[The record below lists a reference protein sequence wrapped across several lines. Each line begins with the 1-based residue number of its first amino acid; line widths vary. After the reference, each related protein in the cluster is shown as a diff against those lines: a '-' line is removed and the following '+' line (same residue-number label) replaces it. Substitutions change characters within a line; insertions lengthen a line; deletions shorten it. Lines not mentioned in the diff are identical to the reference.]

1 MGFNLPSNLP
11 VWIIIIGAL
20 VAIGIGK
27 MTFGGLGCNPFNPA
41 LVGRCFL
48 LVSFPAQMTSWPV
61 AGQLTSYVDAQTGAT
76 PLSIMKEAIKSG
88 DPTVLD
94 RLPDSVSLL
103 LGNPGINHGA
113 GTIGEICALALI
125 IGLIYMLWKKIITWH
140 IPVSI
145 LATVFVFCGL
155 LHVANPIYANPVAE
169 LLTGGL
175 MLGAIFMATDY
186 VTSPMTHK
194 GQIIYG
200 IAIGALTVIIRNWG
214 SYPEGMSFAILIMN
228 AFTPLINAYVKPK
241 RFGEIVKEDKN
252 EKLES
257 SITNM
262 VLVLVGV
269 ALITGGIL
277 AYVNHITE
285 APIKLQAEKTLADGI
300 KAVMG
305 GVQLSVA
312 ENDTIKQTIKGK
324 EAVFVIHKTVDSNK
338 QDLGVAVESTTG
350 GFGGDLKV
358 LVGFDKD
365 GNILGYTIL
374 QHAETPGLGAKA
386 DKWFQKDG
394 KGSIIGKNPNKD
406 NLTVKKTEV
415 I

>member
-1 MGFNLPSNLP
+1 
-11 VWIIIIGAL
+11 
-20 VAIGIGK
+20 
-27 MTFGGLGCNPFNPA
+27 
-41 LVGRCFL
+41 
-48 LVSFPAQMTSWPV
+48 
-61 AGQLTSYVDAQTGAT
+61 
-76 PLSIMKEAIKSG
+76 MK
-88 DPTVLD
+88 
-94 RLPDSVSLL
+94 
-103 LGNPGINHGA
+103 
-113 GTIGEICALALI
+113 
-125 IGLIYMLWKKIITWH
+125 
-140 IPVSI
+140 
-145 LATVFVFCGL
+145 
-155 LHVANPIYANPVAE
+155 
-169 LLTGGL
+169 
-175 MLGAIFMATDY
+175 
-186 VTSPMTHK
+186 
-194 GQIIYG
+194 
-200 IAIGALTVIIRNWG
+200 
-214 SYPEGMSFAILIMN
+214 
-228 AFTPLINAYVKPK
+228 
-241 RFGEIVKEDKN
+241 
-252 EKLES
+252 KLES

-277 AYVNHITE
+277 AYVNQITE

-312 ENDTIKQTIKGK
+312 ENDTVKQTIKGK

-406 NLTVKKTEV
+406 NLTVKKDGGDIDAITASTITSRAFLLAVTQAYNAYKSGHVDANTSATGHYEK
-415 I
+415 

>member
-1 MGFNLPSNLP
+1 
-11 VWIIIIGAL
+11 
-20 VAIGIGK
+20 
-27 MTFGGLGCNPFNPA
+27 
-41 LVGRCFL
+41 
-48 LVSFPAQMTSWPV
+48 
-61 AGQLTSYVDAQTGAT
+61 
-76 PLSIMKEAIKSG
+76 
-88 DPTVLD
+88 
-94 RLPDSVSLL
+94 
-103 LGNPGINHGA
+103 
-113 GTIGEICALALI
+113 
-125 IGLIYMLWKKIITWH
+125 
-140 IPVSI
+140 
-145 LATVFVFCGL
+145 
-155 LHVANPIYANPVAE
+155 
-169 LLTGGL
+169 
-175 MLGAIFMATDY
+175 
-186 VTSPMTHK
+186 
-194 GQIIYG
+194 
-200 IAIGALTVIIRNWG
+200 
-214 SYPEGMSFAILIMN
+214 
-228 AFTPLINAYVKPK
+228 
-241 RFGEIVKEDKN
+241 
-252 EKLES
+252 
-257 SITNM
+257 M

-338 QDLGVAVESTTG
+338 QDLGVAVESTIG

-406 NLTVKKTEV
+406 NLTVKKDGGDIDAITASTITSRAFLLAVTQAYNAYKSGHVDANTSATGHYEK
-415 I
+415 

>member
-1 MGFNLPSNLP
+1 
-11 VWIIIIGAL
+11 
-20 VAIGIGK
+20 
-27 MTFGGLGCNPFNPA
+27 
-41 LVGRCFL
+41 
-48 LVSFPAQMTSWPV
+48 
-61 AGQLTSYVDAQTGAT
+61 
-76 PLSIMKEAIKSG
+76 
-88 DPTVLD
+88 
-94 RLPDSVSLL
+94 
-103 LGNPGINHGA
+103 
-113 GTIGEICALALI
+113 
-125 IGLIYMLWKKIITWH
+125 
-140 IPVSI
+140 
-145 LATVFVFCGL
+145 
-155 LHVANPIYANPVAE
+155 
-169 LLTGGL
+169 
-175 MLGAIFMATDY
+175 
-186 VTSPMTHK
+186 
-194 GQIIYG
+194 
-200 IAIGALTVIIRNWG
+200 
-214 SYPEGMSFAILIMN
+214 
-228 AFTPLINAYVKPK
+228 
-241 RFGEIVKEDKN
+241 
-252 EKLES
+252 
-257 SITNM
+257 M

-312 ENDTIKQTIKGK
+312 ENDTVKQTIKGK

-406 NLTVKKTEV
+406 NLTVKKDGGDIDAITASTITSRAFLLAVTQAYKAYKSGHVDANTSATGHYEK
-415 I
+415 

>member
-1 MGFNLPSNLP
+1 
-11 VWIIIIGAL
+11 
-20 VAIGIGK
+20 
-27 MTFGGLGCNPFNPA
+27 
-41 LVGRCFL
+41 
-48 LVSFPAQMTSWPV
+48 
-61 AGQLTSYVDAQTGAT
+61 
-76 PLSIMKEAIKSG
+76 MK
-88 DPTVLD
+88 
-94 RLPDSVSLL
+94 
-103 LGNPGINHGA
+103 
-113 GTIGEICALALI
+113 
-125 IGLIYMLWKKIITWH
+125 
-140 IPVSI
+140 
-145 LATVFVFCGL
+145 
-155 LHVANPIYANPVAE
+155 
-169 LLTGGL
+169 
-175 MLGAIFMATDY
+175 
-186 VTSPMTHK
+186 
-194 GQIIYG
+194 
-200 IAIGALTVIIRNWG
+200 
-214 SYPEGMSFAILIMN
+214 
-228 AFTPLINAYVKPK
+228 
-241 RFGEIVKEDKN
+241 
-252 EKLES
+252 KLES

-406 NLTVKKTEV
+406 NLTVKKDGGDVDAITASTITSRAFLLAVTQAYNAYKSGHVDANTSATGHYEK
-415 I
+415 

>member
-1 MGFNLPSNLP
+1 
-11 VWIIIIGAL
+11 
-20 VAIGIGK
+20 
-27 MTFGGLGCNPFNPA
+27 
-41 LVGRCFL
+41 
-48 LVSFPAQMTSWPV
+48 
-61 AGQLTSYVDAQTGAT
+61 
-76 PLSIMKEAIKSG
+76 
-88 DPTVLD
+88 
-94 RLPDSVSLL
+94 
-103 LGNPGINHGA
+103 
-113 GTIGEICALALI
+113 
-125 IGLIYMLWKKIITWH
+125 
-140 IPVSI
+140 
-145 LATVFVFCGL
+145 
-155 LHVANPIYANPVAE
+155 
-169 LLTGGL
+169 
-175 MLGAIFMATDY
+175 
-186 VTSPMTHK
+186 
-194 GQIIYG
+194 
-200 IAIGALTVIIRNWG
+200 
-214 SYPEGMSFAILIMN
+214 
-228 AFTPLINAYVKPK
+228 
-241 RFGEIVKEDKN
+241 
-252 EKLES
+252 
-257 SITNM
+257 M

-338 QDLGVAVESTTG
+338 QDLGEAVESTTG

-406 NLTVKKTEV
+406 NLTVKKDGGDVDAITASTITSRAFLLAVTQAYNAYKSGHVDANTSATGHYEK
-415 I
+415 